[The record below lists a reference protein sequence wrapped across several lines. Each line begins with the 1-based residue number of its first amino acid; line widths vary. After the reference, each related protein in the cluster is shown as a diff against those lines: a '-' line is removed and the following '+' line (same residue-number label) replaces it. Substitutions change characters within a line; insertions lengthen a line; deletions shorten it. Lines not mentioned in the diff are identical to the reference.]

1 MLEIL
6 CMALTLLEMLCNAL
20 TLLNLSVV
28 VWDFMARLLRRCCIE
43 ISVSCITA
51 TSACSRVIGIG
62 DRGKVADRCGRCMVV
77 GSWGRGMLAAIGI
90 LGWMWGRGMS
100 DCFPPGVAM
109 FWERA
114 LVWCPCK
121 ERARARRRRREGI
134 GLAGGW
140 GWGAGFIHF
149 LYRASTPTTSIP

>member
-1 MLEIL
+1 
-6 CMALTLLEMLCNAL
+6 MALTLLEMLCNAL

-28 VWDFMARLLRRCCIE
+28 VWDFMARLLRRCCIA

-62 DRGKVADRCGRCMVV
+62 AVRYGRGMLTGM
-77 GSWGRGMLAAIGI
+77 WGRGMLAAIGI
-90 LGWMWGRGMS
+90 LGWMWGRGMA
-100 DCFPPGVAM
+100 DCFPPGAAM

-114 LVWCPCK
+114 LVWCLYK

-134 GLAGGW
+134 GLAGGR
-140 GWGAGFIHF
+140 GWRTGFIHF